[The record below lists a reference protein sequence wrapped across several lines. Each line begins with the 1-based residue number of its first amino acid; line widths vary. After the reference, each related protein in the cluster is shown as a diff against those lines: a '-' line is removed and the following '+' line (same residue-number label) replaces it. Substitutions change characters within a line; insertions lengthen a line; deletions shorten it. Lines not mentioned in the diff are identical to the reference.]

1 MATDT
6 WGESLPISVTYDLST
21 FKNHGDYISQ
31 QGGDA
36 EAAHSPI
43 GKPITS
49 NKITRKSPSHREGP
63 DSPDFSYLAA
73 DTVDHEPPAARRG

>member
-1 MATDT
+1 VYATYKGSPYGPYSWSYDGPKDGGMATDT

-21 FKNHGDYISQ
+21 FKNHGDYVSQ

-49 NKITRKSPSHREGP
+49 NK
-63 DSPDFSYLAA
+63 
-73 DTVDHEPPAARRG
+73 